1 MSWIHACVPSAIRGK
16 SATTAPGAVFAV
28 SRYPPSRRLPSKRFG
43 WSSSGSV
50 MPIQVDLE
58 ALASGRTTDDGPSN
72 VGAGPYDGTMSW
84 KETSV
89 RELAEEIA
97 ACLAK
102 GDSSAATRLAFRFVE
117 RYDKSDW
124 ETRVLITAEL
134 PQTTGSDRYDAL
146 VAGIVEFAC
155 ASHGVVAPAWVNSA
169 PFFLREWWFVSGV
182 PSLHADALVHSPI
195 SLTRRGVFVTQGALE
210 YA

>member
-1 MSWIHACVPSAIRGK
+1 
-16 SATTAPGAVFAV
+16 
-28 SRYPPSRRLPSKRFG
+28 
-43 WSSSGSV
+43 